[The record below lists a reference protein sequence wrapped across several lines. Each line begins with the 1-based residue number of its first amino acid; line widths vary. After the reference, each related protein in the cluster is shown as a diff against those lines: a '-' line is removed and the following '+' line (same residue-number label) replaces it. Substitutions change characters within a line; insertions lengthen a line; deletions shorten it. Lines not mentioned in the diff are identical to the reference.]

1 MHGLSSQWHH
11 VFRTNIDVL
20 VQPVIRCTLLPA
32 VLGISLPI
40 DAVRNLVIP
49 CLLVGVLRVFNPT
62 VQCAKEYCTT
72 VYIMDITEMWKMD
85 SKANVID

>member
-1 MHGLSSQWHH
+1 MHILSSQWHH
-11 VFRTNIDVL
+11 VFHTNIAVL
-20 VQPVIRCTLLPA
+20 VQPVIRCILLPA
-32 VLGISLPI
+32 VLGISLPS
-40 DAVRNLVIP
+40 DSVRNWVIP

-85 SKANVID
+85 SKANVIY

>member
-11 VFRTNIDVL
+11 VFHTNVTVL
-20 VQPVIRCTLLPA
+20 VQPVIHCTFLPA
-32 VLGISLPI
+32 VLGISLPN
-40 DAVRNLVIP
+40 DSLRNLVT
-49 CLLVGVLRVFNPT
+49 LHLVGGLRVFNPT

-85 SKANVID
+85 LKTNVIY